1 MIDDKS
7 FFHQGTMTI
16 CGSLDENRMIRD
28 CEKYLQLFM
37 PVEGIMLS
45 NIYRRKASDDG
56 TAKVVYTSKNR
67 KFRKT
72 FNALDWLAK
81 LVTHIPGRY
90 EQTVHYYGYYSNK
103 SRGMRT
109 FLLLLQMRCHPKNPG
124 KTGPG

>member
-45 NIYRRKASDDG
+45 
-56 TAKVVYTSKNR
+56 T
-67 KFRKT
+67 
-72 FNALDWLAK
+72 
-81 LVTHIPGRY
+81 Y
-90 EQTVHYYGYYSNK
+90 EQG
-103 SRGMRT
+103 SRSIRFFCPFPCTSGSGGASFHFSVT
-109 FLLLLQMRCHPKNPG
+109 
-124 KTGPG
+124 